1 MKKFLFILLALC
13 LVLSLSSCKW
23 PFGKDD
29 EKVNDNSTGEI
40 DILETLPETSAPSND
55 NGDAS
60 EFTPFGD
67 PNDNVGTTVPG
78 GSGGSSGGSTV
89 PGGSGGSSGGSTVP
103 GGSGGSSG
111 STTPTPPNNPEQDD
125 SGFSTPIIP
134 L

>member
-1 MKKFLFILLALC
+1 MKKFLLILLALC
-13 LVLSLSSCKW
+13 LVLSLSACKW

-29 EKVNDNSTGEI
+29 EKVNENS

-67 PNDNVGTTVPG
+67 SNDNVGTTVPG
-78 GSGGSSGGSTV
+78 GSGGSSVSIAPDGTLIL
-89 PGGSGGSSGGSTVP
+89 PM
-103 GGSGGSSG
+103 
-111 STTPTPPNNPEQDD
+111 
-125 SGFSTPIIP
+125 IP